1 MRARPLVEQRS
12 SRSRLLQAAKR
23 LFALQ
28 GYEQTAT
35 SAIAREAGT
44 SESQLMRYFGGKV
57 GLLEALFNEAW
68 IDLNARVRKAMTEPL
83 SYREGLIVMLQ
94 TIATAFA
101 RDPDMATLFLFEGR
115 RLRGEEPRVR
125 LSQGFVAFSDLAR
138 GLVRK
143 GQAARELDA
152 TLDAA
157 AMTSALMGACE
168 AMIRDRVLARANNS
182 RAFAEREI
190 RRTLEAMLN
199 GFSPRTA
206 RPLKPARAPRRGSS
220 QARWAS

>member
-1 MRARPLVEQRS
+1 MEPTS
-12 SRSRLLQAAKR
+12 SRTRLLQAAKR
-23 LFALQ
+23 LFARH

-68 IDLNARVRKAMTEPL
+68 ADLNERVKQAVDEAAGN
-83 SYREGLIVMLQ
+83 REAILAMLQ
-94 TIATAFA
+94 TIVSALA
-101 RDPDMATLFLFEGR
+101 RDPDLGTLFLFEGR
-115 RLRGEEPRVR
+115 RLRGDEPRVM
-125 LSQGFVAFSDLAR
+125 LSKGSVAFVDLAR

-152 TLDAA
+152 TLDAGA
-157 AMTSALMGACE
+157 ITSALMGACE
-168 AMIRDRVLARANNS
+168 AMIRDRILARAGGS

-190 RRTLEAMLN
+190 RRTLDAMLS
-199 GFSPRTA
+199 GFSNRAA
-206 RPLKPARAPRRGSS
+206 RGLRPARGRVRA
-220 QARWAS
+220 AS